1 MDQSSLLSWLFVVL
15 GTAVALFVGYR
26 MRGPK
31 QAGDVIVAGVLA
43 IAIGITLSLGASFAH
58 TACIEHFHLCI
69 SRGDENL
76 SVWLRSL
83 IATPAYWVFLLVFA
97 KRSEP

>member
-1 MDQSSLLSWLFVVL
+1 MDQSSSLSWLFVVL
-15 GTAVALFVGYR
+15 GIAASLLVGYR

-31 QAGDVIVAGVLA
+31 QVGDVIVAGVLA
-43 IAIGITLSLGASFAH
+43 IAIGATLSIGASFAH
-58 TACIEHFHLCI
+58 TACIENFRLCT

-83 IATPAYWVFLLVFA
+83 VATPAYWICLLVFA
-97 KRSEP
+97 KRSDP